1 MSSRD
6 FRDLCKGSLRAAD
19 MALLDLCTLDPDEP
33 PQAGTG
39 DAGVQAGA
47 PPSGGPSYAEAPKP
61 VASDFINK
69 WRNWERSL
77 RLNLARYRAQRL
89 KREGGAAAD
98 PPDYPADAA
107 AAAKAAAAM
116 DSPLEAEIF
125 LDKARWD
132 AIELF
137 QGIDYFSRNTIF
149 AYLLKLRL
157 LERRALFKA
166 EEGFSEYKGLYTSII
181 EDSEDASKSAD
192 RLRSD
197 ESGVPK

>member
-1 MSSRD
+1 MSSQE

-19 MALLDLCTLDPDEP
+19 LASLDLCTLDPDTP
-33 PQAGTG
+33 PGEG
-39 DAGVQAGA
+39 PGVQATVSQ
-47 PPSGGPSYAEAPKP
+47 PGGPSYAEAPKP
-61 VASDFINK
+61 SSSDFINK
-69 WRNWERSL
+69 WRDWERSL
-77 RLNLARYRAQRL
+77 RLNLARYRSQRL
-89 KREGGAAAD
+89 KREGGSAVD

-107 AAAKAAAAM
+107 VAAKAAAGM

-137 QGIDYFSRNTIF
+137 QGIDYFSKNTIF
-149 AYLLKLRL
+149 AYLLKLQL

-166 EEGFSEYKGLYTSII
+166 EEGLSEYKGLYTSIV
-181 EDSEDASKSAD
+181 EESEGASK
-192 RLRSD
+192 RV